1 MRKMISYS
9 FYPSDGCWDSINLLV
24 VLQPDDTF
32 ILAMTSRHDPHTYF
46 CVIPER
52 FGHMN
57 FLL

>member
-1 MRKMISYS
+1 MISYS